1 MMKANGNSDY
11 DERGLLPYPLIMAA
25 AKGDPDAV
33 KAVVQHYEGY
43 ISSLSIRK
51 FRDERGNTYYG
62 ADDDIRDRL
71 RTRHIKAIPFAPS
84 HTAGAP

>member
-71 RTRHIKAIPFAPS
+71 RTRLIKAILEFKE
-84 HTAGAP
+84 